1 MSEHSYICADCWQK
15 VSHILLPSCLFVQHE
30 KYTSQLQLSIKAL
43 EAKAKEK
50 QQLQSSE
57 KSKGSV
63 SNVKL
68 QDRAERRAHSLTGK
82 QLCPHIY
89 VIAGISRKA
98 AGFMITEAG

>member
-1 MSEHSYICADCWQK
+1 MSEHSYICTDCWQK

-30 KYTSQLQLSIKAL
+30 KYTSQLQLGIKTL

-63 SNVKL
+63 ANVKL
-68 QDRAERRAHSLTGK
+68 QERAEGKAQSLIGK
-82 QLCPHIY
+82 QLHH
-89 VIAGISRKA
+89 ISRKA
-98 AGFMITEAG
+98 EGFMIK